1 MPDYTV
7 LIVEDNPKN
16 MKLMRDLM
24 RMQGYQ
30 TLEAPDGPAGL
41 EAARQHRPDLILM
54 DIQLPQMDGYEVTR
68 RLKAQEETK
77 QIPVI
82 AVTSFAMKGEEDR
95 AREAGCDAYVS
106 KPIDIRKLVETVQGF
121 LPKKESSP

>member
-24 RMQGYQ
+24 GMHGHR

-41 EAARQHRPDLILM
+41 DMALQHRPDLILM
-54 DIQLPQMDGYEVTR
+54 DIQLPTMDGYEVTR

-77 QIPVI
+77 HIPII
-82 AVTSFAMKGEEDR
+82 AVTSFAMRGEEDR

-106 KPIDIRKLVETVQGF
+106 KPIDIRKLVETVQTF
-121 LPKKESSP
+121 LPKSV

>member
-24 RMQGYQ
+24 GVHGYR
-30 TLEAPDGPAGL
+30 TLEASDGPAGL
-41 EAARQHRPDLILM
+41 EAARQHRPNLVLM

-68 RLKAQEETK
+68 RLKAQDETK
-77 QIPVI
+77 DIPII
-82 AVTSFAMKGEEDR
+82 AVTSFAMKGEEER

-121 LPKKESSP
+121 LPK